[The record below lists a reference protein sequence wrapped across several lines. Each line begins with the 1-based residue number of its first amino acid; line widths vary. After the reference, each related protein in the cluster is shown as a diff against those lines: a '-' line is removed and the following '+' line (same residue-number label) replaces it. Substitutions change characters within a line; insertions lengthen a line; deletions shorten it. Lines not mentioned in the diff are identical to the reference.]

1 MGNLIMRHKAFVGP
15 PSFWNFRPANE
26 NFEKIREQAEAFINA
41 IGAENIVSV
50 TELAP
55 SYGGVHQRDR
65 CGKHRFRYGLST
77 GATSRRRPRPARPGR
92 AGRWT
97 IAGASS

>member
-41 IGAENIVSV
+41 IGAENVVSV

-55 SYGGVHQRDR
+55 SYAPFSVVVWYRVDAAEPNQP
-65 CGKHRFRYGLST
+65 LQPAT
-77 GATSRRRPRPARPGR
+77 GAT
-92 AGRWT
+92 
-97 IAGASS
+97 